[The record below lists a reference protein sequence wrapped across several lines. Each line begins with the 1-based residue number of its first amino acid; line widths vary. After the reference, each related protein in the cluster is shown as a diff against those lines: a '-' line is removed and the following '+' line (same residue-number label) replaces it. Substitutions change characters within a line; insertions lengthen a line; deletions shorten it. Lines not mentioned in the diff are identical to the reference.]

1 VGAAEGGGGGGGAIT
16 DVVPE
21 VFYRAAH
28 PTSSLSDGTH
38 AGFVVRT
45 RVYLWSPRGMQG
57 RLRASGSWG
66 DSESAALDQPA
77 GESVV
82 HLNLSATAQQVKL
95 WWPAG
100 LGVQALYNLTVR
112 VEQPASGGSGFETTR
127 TVGFRVM
134 SLVTTND
141 TDPAERR
148 RDATADGSGTL
159 GILWRINGAPIWSRG
174 ANMIPMV
181 RRPLRPF

>member
-45 RVYLWSPRGMQG
+45 RVY
-57 RLRASGSWG
+57 
-66 DSESAALDQPA
+66 
-77 GESVV
+77 
-82 HLNLSATAQQVKL
+82 LSATAQQVKL